1 MRWRERD
8 KRGVS
13 EVSSCLVLVQM
24 SQWWLEVKTV
34 CCTSV
39 MWCTLLSCIAQALLL
54 GQINHMNAVSLLT
67 CAASQNALD
76 FMFPPLISLPIKYMA
91 HHCEMAHR
99 CPCNCLL
106 LEPGCE
112 QINAQMKLSITSQPP
127 TILSSV
133 RFYLVLPVA
142 LENIVLNSGAEKYLH
157 HSPLQRP
164 PLVNK
169 SYISLKYPITQRK
182 PIF

>member
-1 MRWRERD
+1 
-8 KRGVS
+8 
-13 EVSSCLVLVQM
+13 
-24 SQWWLEVKTV
+24 
-34 CCTSV
+34 
-39 MWCTLLSCIAQALLL
+39 
-54 GQINHMNAVSLLT
+54 
-67 CAASQNALD
+67 
-76 FMFPPLISLPIKYMA
+76 MA
-91 HHCEMAHR
+91 HQREFTHR

-127 TILSSV
+127 TIVLSV

-142 LENIVLNSGAEKYLH
+142 LENIVLNSRAEKYLH

-169 SYISLKYPITQRK
+169 SYLTQVSKHAEETHILKPLCVFCRPARLDFVSRLLSREVFWIQRSEKGASNQSSFLVTSLVAHLPYMGSILSCV
-182 PIF
+182 FLEGVCLCGMA